1 MTTLSDDHHVTWD
14 EFHTAF
20 REHHLSAGL
29 LHSKLK
35 EFLNLEQG
43 NHSVLDYMR
52 QFITLA

>member
-1 MTTLSDDHHVTWD
+1 V
-14 EFHTAF
+14 
-20 REHHLSAGL
+20 GL